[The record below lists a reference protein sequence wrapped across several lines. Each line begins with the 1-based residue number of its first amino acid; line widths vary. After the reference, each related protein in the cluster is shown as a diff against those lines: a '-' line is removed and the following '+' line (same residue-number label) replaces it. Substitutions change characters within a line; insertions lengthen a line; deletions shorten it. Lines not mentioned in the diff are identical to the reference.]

1 MGGKAE
7 EGARAAVARVLVVD
21 DNLQLAENIAEILE
35 IEGFETDVSGSAEEA
50 LAKALAAD
58 LDALVTDYRLPG
70 MSGAEFVRA
79 VRQRRADIHAVVI
92 SAYTD
97 EQTVGD
103 ARAAGAAFLPKPL
116 DLARLRQ
123 IVREN

>member
-1 MGGKAE
+1 MERKADE
-7 EGARAAVARVLVVD
+7 DAPSRVLIVD

-35 IEGFETDVSGSAEEA
+35 IEGYRTEVSGSAEEA
-50 LAKALAAD
+50 LAKAFAAD

-70 MSGAEFVRA
+70 MSGAEFVRT

-97 EQTVGD
+97 DRTVGD

-116 DLARLRQ
+116 DLALLRRM
-123 IVREN
+123 VREN